1 MDAKTAEQET
11 TGQETTTKW
20 NLVPEHVR
28 LFRDGP
34 LRAVSGRPL
43 GLVRLCGIEC
53 EVRRA
58 SLRGLQLVEELL
70 GGSLLDAIKRGLS
83 HLEMAKLVAIACTPV
98 DRNVALP
105 DPLDWPLGES
115 GTWAEIVRLFLG
127 VGAIVLETSPTPST
141 SL

>member
-1 MDAKTAEQET
+1 LDTKTAEQEQVQQQ
-11 TGQETTTKW
+11 QETTTKW
-20 NLVPEHVR
+20 DLVPEHVR

-58 SLRGLQLVEELL
+58 SLRDYQRVEEVL
-70 GGSLLDAIKRGLS
+70 GGTLRDSIKRGLS
-83 HLEMAKLVAIACTPV
+83 HVEMAKITALAVTPV

-105 DPLDWPLGES
+105 PDALEWPLGES
-115 GTWAEIVRLFLG
+115 GAWSEIVRLFLG
-127 VGAIVLETSPTPST
+127 AGTLVLE
-141 SL
+141 